1 MQFFSQNI
9 NDYLNIGLKIRI
21 SFNPELHKSVLSFSS
36 LLPAGFGKPL
46 RNILLIS
53 SLSNR
58 FNRVVDT
65 LIINHHL
72 RIEDSFTL
80 TTALALKI
88 STPKDFKENC
98 D

>member
-1 MQFFSQNI
+1 MRNK
-9 NDYLNIGLKIRI
+9 NRRYLWVYFQIK
-21 SFNPELHKSVLSFSS
+21 SSVLSFSS
-36 LLPAGFGKPL
+36 LPPGSFRKPL

-53 SLSNR
+53 SLQFG

-80 TTALALKI
+80 TTALVLKI
-88 STPKDFKENC
+88 STPKDFKEIL
-98 D
+98 

>member
-1 MQFFSQNI
+1 MWVYFQTDQ
-9 NDYLNIGLKIRI
+9 
-21 SFNPELHKSVLSFSS
+21 SVLSFSS
-36 LLPAGFGKPL
+36 LPSGSFRKPL

-53 SLSNR
+53 FLSNR

-65 LIINHHL
+65 LILNHHL

-88 STPKDFKENC
+88 STPKDFKEIL
-98 D
+98 

>member
-1 MQFFSQNI
+1 LQF
-9 NDYLNIGLKIRI
+9 G
-21 SFNPELHKSVLSFSS
+21 
-36 LLPAGFGKPL
+36 
-46 RNILLIS
+46 
-53 SLSNR
+53 

-88 STPKDFKENC
+88 STPKDFKEIL
-98 D
+98 

>member
-1 MQFFSQNI
+1 MRNK
-9 NDYLNIGLKIRI
+9 NRRYLWVY
-21 SFNPELHKSVLSFSS
+21 FQTDQSVLSFSS
-36 LLPAGFGKPL
+36 LPPGSFRKPL

-53 SLSNR
+53 SLNNR

-65 LIINHHL
+65 LIINPHL

-88 STPKDFKENC
+88 STPKDFKEIL
-98 D
+98 